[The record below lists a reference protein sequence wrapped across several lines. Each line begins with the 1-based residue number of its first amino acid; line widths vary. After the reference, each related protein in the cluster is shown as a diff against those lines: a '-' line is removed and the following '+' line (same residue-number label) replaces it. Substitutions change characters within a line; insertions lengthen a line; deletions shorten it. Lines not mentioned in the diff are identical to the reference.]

1 VRDTAKPLPFL
12 RTVRG
17 VFGLA
22 LEGMIWSRRSI
33 FMAVLLGLP
42 MVFAL
47 IYRVAQGA
55 GTAVRTSGFDL
66 YGQIVAF
73 YYVRMALLPGV
84 LPLAALFYATALVAD
99 EVEDKTITYLL
110 TRPIRRP
117 AILVGKFAAYLVT
130 TVCLTLP
137 ALVVTFFTLVTA
149 RGTAGLS
156 AFVPD
161 LFRDMGV
168 LVLTLV
174 VYGAFFT
181 LLGILLR
188 RPLVLGLLFL
198 FIWELTF
205 MGPGYVP
212 RFTLASYVWSLV
224 SYHPP
229 QEGLG
234 GILGQVLP
242 SALCLQVL
250 GVVTVLFLGVSA
262 WIFSRREFV
271 LDQ

>member
-1 VRDTAKPLPFL
+1 MRETSRPLPFL
-12 RTVRG
+12 PTVRG

-22 LEGMIWSRRSI
+22 LEGMVWSRRSI

-42 MVFAL
+42 MLFAL

-55 GTAVRTSGFDL
+55 GTAVRSSGFDL

-99 EVEDKTITYLL
+99 EVEDRTITYLF

-130 TVCLTLP
+130 TLCLTLP
-137 ALVVTFFTLVTA
+137 TLVVTFFALTTA
-149 RGTAGLS
+149 RGTSGLS
-156 AFVPD
+156 AFVPN

-168 LVLTLV
+168 LALTLL
-174 VYGAFFT
+174 VYGAFFM
-181 LLGILLR
+181 LMGIVLR
-188 RPLVLGLLFL
+188 RPLILGLLFL
-198 FIWELTF
+198 FIWELIY
-205 MGPGYVP
+205 MGPGIVP

-250 GVVTVLFLGVSA
+250 GVVTALCLGAAA
-262 WIFSRREFV
+262 WIFSHREYV